1 MRRADVGLWQPPRS
15 FTIPE
20 RVLISAG

>member
-1 MRRADVGLWQPPRS
+1 MRRADVGLWQPPRA
-15 FTIPE
+15 FAIPE